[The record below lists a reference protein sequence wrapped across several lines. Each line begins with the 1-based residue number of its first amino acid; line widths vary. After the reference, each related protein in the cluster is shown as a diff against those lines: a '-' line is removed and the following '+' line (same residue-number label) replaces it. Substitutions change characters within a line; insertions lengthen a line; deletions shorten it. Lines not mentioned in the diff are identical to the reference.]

1 MSKIEAHDI
10 QARKKVTMKNPQP
23 HLMKNGSWALKETN
37 SETGINLFK
46 IVGRKK
52 PVISHSRFKVSKSLF
67 TSRQCEC
74 DKLC

>member
-1 MSKIEAHDI
+1 MLKIEAYDI
-10 QARKKVTMKNPQP
+10 KERKKVTMKNPQP
-23 HLMKNGSWALKETN
+23 YLMKNSSWALKGTS

-52 PVISHSRFKVSKSLF
+52 PVISQSRFEVFKSLF

>member
-1 MSKIEAHDI
+1 MSKIEAYGI
-10 QARKKVTMKNPQP
+10 KTRKKVTMKNPQP
-23 HLMKNGSWALKETN
+23 HLMKNGSCALKGTS

-52 PVISHSRFKVSKSLF
+52 PAISQSRFKVFKSLF